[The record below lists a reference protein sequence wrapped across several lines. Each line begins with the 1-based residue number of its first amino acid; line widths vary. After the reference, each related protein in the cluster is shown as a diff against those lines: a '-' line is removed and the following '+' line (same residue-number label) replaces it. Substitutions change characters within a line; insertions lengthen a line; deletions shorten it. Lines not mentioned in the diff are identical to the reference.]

1 MKQSKTKTNQLSRFD
16 RLELFLSHHHQMIFY
31 VSLVVMTLFALGLFN
46 LRISEGGDDSAY
58 ISRAMDLLASGRYP
72 SYQGPLYPM
81 FLSLVLAITGF
92 NLTILKLTSLLFIL
106 VGHWLTYLTFRNRT
120 SYVLLFA
127 TLFLSA
133 INSWYLFFAS
143 QTYSE
148 AMFILIQNGFV
159 YLFLRFFD
167 HRMEASQSKQIV
179 ALAWVALFVLLAF
192 LSRTAGFGLAI
203 AGVIYLLV
211 YKHFRQ
217 ALYLAVL
224 VVLLMAAWMGL
235 RGALWSHI
243 PNSGKQ
249 MHELMQKHPYDSSEG
264 EEDLLGFGQR
274 FVDNSRLY
282 LSKHFV
288 KMAGFKKSDS
298 KSHNGLVTLL
308 LYALFFYTLYKAYQ
322 YNRPLFFVGLYIA
335 VMLGITFISL
345 QKLWDQYRLI
355 IPYFP
360 LMVLFLLYGLHQLLL
375 SFKKGRYRS
384 LLLVIIAFSLTSST
398 IRSFDRVDIGVLVS
412 NLKGNKY
419 EGYTPD
425 WENFLR
431 MSEYVGKNLGAES
444 YVACRKPDMARL
456 YANGKKF
463 YGIFRFDGEDADVLL
478 SQLKEKG
485 ITHVLLASLRKNPE
499 VNNGEVINTLHRYM
513 AYIAQKYPEAF
524 ELVHQIGA
532 DEPAYLFRINYS
544 KANPLLLN
552 QPVNEE

>member
-1 MKQSKTKTNQLSRFD
+1 MKQSKTKTNQLSLFE
-16 RLELFLSHHHQMIFY
+16 RLEAYLSQHHQKIFY
-31 VSLVVMTLFALGLFN
+31 FSMAVMAVFALGLFN

-81 FLSLVLAITGF
+81 FLSVVLAITGF
-92 NLTILKLTSLLFIL
+92 NLTILKLTSLLFII

-133 INSWYLFFAS
+133 VNSWYLFFAS

-148 AMFILIQNGFV
+148 AMFILVQNGFI

-167 HRMEASQSKQIV
+167 HRMEASPAKQIV

-217 ALYLAVL
+217 ALYLAAL

-264 EEDLLGFGQR
+264 EEELLGFGQR

-308 LYALFFYTLYKAYQ
+308 LYALFLFTLYKAYR

-360 LMVLFLLYGLHQLLL
+360 LMVLFLLYGLYQLLL
-375 SFKKGRYRS
+375 QFKKGRYLS
-384 LLLVIIAFSLTSST
+384 LLLMVMSFSMVSST
-398 IRSFDRVDIGVLVS
+398 ARSFDQVDTGVLVS

-431 MSEYVGKNLGAES
+431 MSEYVGKNLGADS

-463 YGIFRFDGEDADVLL
+463 YGIFRFDSEDADVLL
-478 SQLKEKG
+478 AQLKEKG
-485 ITHVLLASLRKNPE
+485 ITHALLASLRKNPE

-513 AYIAQKYPEAF
+513 AFIAQKYPDVF
-524 ELVHQIGA
+524 ELVHQIGS

-552 QPVNEE
+552 HPVNEE

>member
-1 MKQSKTKTNQLSRFD
+1 MKQSKTKTSISSRFE
-16 RLELFLSHHHQMIFY
+16 RLEVFLSNHHQKVFY
-31 VSLVVMTLFALGLFN
+31 VSLVMMTLFALGLFN

-106 VGHWLTYLTFRNRT
+106 LGHWLTYLAFRNRT

-127 TLFLSA
+127 TLFLTSV
-133 INSWYLFFAS
+133 NSWYLFFAS

-159 YLFLRFFD
+159 YLFLRFSD
-167 HRMEASQSKQIV
+167 HRLEASPVKQIG
-179 ALAWVALFVLLAF
+179 ALAAVAFFVLLAF

-203 AGVIYLLV
+203 AGVVYLLV

-217 ALYLAVL
+217 ALYLIAL
-224 VVLLMAAWMGL
+224 VLLMMVAWMGL
-235 RGALWSHI
+235 RGAIWSHI

-264 EEDLLGFGQR
+264 KEDLLGFGQR

-282 LSKHFV
+282 LSKHFI
-288 KMAGFKKSDS
+288 KMVGFKKADS

-308 LYALFFYTLYKAYQ
+308 LYALFLFTLYKAYRH
-322 YNRPLFFVGLYIA
+322 NRPLFFVGLYIA
-335 VMLGITFISL
+335 VMLGITFVSL

-360 LMVLFLLYGLHQLLL
+360 WMVLFLLYGLYQLLL
-375 SFKKGRYRS
+375 QFKKSRYIA
-384 LLLVIIAFSLTSST
+384 LLLMVMAFGMVST
-398 IRSFDRVDIGVLVS
+398 TARSFHQVDAAVLVS

-425 WENFLR
+425 WENFLK
-431 MSEYVGKNLGAES
+431 MSEYVGKNLGADS

-463 YGIFRFDGEDADVLL
+463 YGIFRFDSEDADVLL
-478 SQLKEKG
+478 GQLKEKG
-485 ITHVLLASLRKNPE
+485 ITHALLASLRKNPE

-513 AYIAQKYPEAF
+513 AYIAQKYPAVF
-524 ELVHQIGA
+524 ELEHQIGT

-544 KANPLLLN
+544 KANAVIEN